1 MTPRFCA
8 CACSAA
14 LWVRWACQSTKSEP
28 VNGSRW
34 ICSSATMDCRKRCG
48 CHNESSWGAGRF
60 KGASGRSTQMVASA
74 FWKRIRHAA
83 ETDQKER
90 EKLVTTWVAQLKK
103 GLAAI
108 AMAKSS
114 QQFGREEETK

>member
-1 MTPRFCA
+1 MF
-8 CACSAA
+8 
-14 LWVRWACQSTKSEP
+14 L
-28 VNGSRW
+28 
-34 ICSSATMDCRKRCG
+34 G
-48 CHNESSWGAGRF
+48 CGRF
-60 KGASGRSTQMVASA
+60 RGASEGSTQMVASV

-90 EKLVTTWVAQLKK
+90 EKLVTAWVAQLKK

-108 AMAKSS
+108 AIAKSS